1 MLSNNLCHLS
11 FWRGSTNDLELLTNQ
26 NINLP
31 HAEKWTF
38 PSELLF
44 SLIKDQS
51 KAKYFQVCG
60 IIKTASVHI
69 SNHSWEILENLF
81 LAMIQCVNHTFISRQ
96 NSKTVITKTEWD
108 QSKVSHWS
116 FTFLFYTFVQ
126 CASWSSCPFCTF
138 LKPFHA
144 FSGQGPTSCSILPS
158 RIRERGVSW
167 ESMENTENMEKIHNT
182 LFVNPMTQNTLL
194 YSIYDDKS

>member
-1 MLSNNLCHLS
+1 MTQCHDVRVKRNKQIGDGYAGMLCNNLCHLS
-11 FWRGSTNDLELLTNQ
+11 FWRDSTNDLELLPNQ
-26 NINLP
+26 NIDLP

-116 FTFLFYTFVQ
+116 FTLLFYTFVHRGQ
-126 CASWSSCPFCTF
+126 AVPFA
-138 LKPFHA
+138 PF
-144 FSGQGPTSCSILPS
+144 
-158 RIRERGVSW
+158 
-167 ESMENTENMEKIHNT
+167 
-182 LFVNPMTQNTLL
+182 
-194 YSIYDDKS
+194 